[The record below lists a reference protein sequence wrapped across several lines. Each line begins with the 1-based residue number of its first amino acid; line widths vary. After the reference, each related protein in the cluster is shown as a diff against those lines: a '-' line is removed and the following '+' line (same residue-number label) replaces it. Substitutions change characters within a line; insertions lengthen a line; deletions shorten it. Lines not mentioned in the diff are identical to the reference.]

1 MERALGIGG
10 VFIRSRDP
18 KALADWYRNAL
29 GIEMFDDE
37 GNGAPW
43 ETAGGVTAM
52 SAAAH
57 DTDSF
62 GRPDQAFMINFRVRD
77 LDAMLT
83 QLRAAGAD
91 VDERLETYEG
101 MGRFSWATD
110 PEGNRFEL
118 WEPAKD

>member
-1 MERALGIGG
+1 MERAVGIGG
-10 VFIRSRDP
+10 IFIRSRDP
-18 KALADWYRNAL
+18 KALAEWYRKAL

-43 ETAGGVTAM
+43 ETAGGITAM
-52 SAAAH
+52 SAAPQ

-62 GRPDQAFMINFRVRD
+62 GRPDQGFMINFRVAD
-77 LDAMLT
+77 LEAMRV

-91 VDERLETYEG
+91 VDDKVDTYEG
-101 MGRFSWATD
+101 MGSFGWATD

-118 WEPAKD
+118 WQPASD

>member
-18 KALADWYRNAL
+18 KALAEWYRNAL

-43 ETAGGVTAM
+43 ETAGGITAM
-52 SAAAH
+52 SASAQESE
-57 DTDSF
+57 SF
-62 GRPDQAFMINFRVRD
+62 GPSKQGFMINFRVAN
-77 LDAMLT
+77 LDAMLA
-83 QLRAAGAD
+83 QLRAAGAE
-91 VDERLETYEG
+91 VDERLESYEG

-110 PEGNRFEL
+110 PE
-118 WEPAKD
+118 